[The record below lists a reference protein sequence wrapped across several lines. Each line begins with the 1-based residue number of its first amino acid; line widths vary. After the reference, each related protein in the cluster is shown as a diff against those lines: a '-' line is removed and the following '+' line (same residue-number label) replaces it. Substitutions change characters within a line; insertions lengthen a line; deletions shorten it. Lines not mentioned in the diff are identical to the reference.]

1 MMNIL
6 TALARAMLA
15 LTRRPR
21 DGPAVAPP
29 SYLRS
34 RAPFLPLSHAT
45 HRDLGGGIRYALSV
59 VGESFRQ
66 PALLALD
73 GGRLQRGEPVLFT
86 AALVLEPA
94 SPYDA
99 NAIRVEIRDGAHVG
113 YLSRADAVRYHPVL
127 VALAA
132 RQLIGVARAMLIG
145 GVWPDK
151 PTIGIV
157 LDVNAPRTLL
167 RALA

>member
-6 TALARAMLA
+6 TALARAMLV
-15 LTRRPR
+15 LTRPR
-21 DGPAVAPP
+21 DEPAVAP
-29 SYLRS
+29 RS
-34 RAPFLPLSHAT
+34 SPRARAPSLPLTDAT

-113 YLSRADAVRYHPVL
+113 
-127 VALAA
+127 
-132 RQLIGVARAMLIG
+132 
-145 GVWPDK
+145 
-151 PTIGIV
+151 
-157 LDVNAPRTLL
+157 
-167 RALA
+167 